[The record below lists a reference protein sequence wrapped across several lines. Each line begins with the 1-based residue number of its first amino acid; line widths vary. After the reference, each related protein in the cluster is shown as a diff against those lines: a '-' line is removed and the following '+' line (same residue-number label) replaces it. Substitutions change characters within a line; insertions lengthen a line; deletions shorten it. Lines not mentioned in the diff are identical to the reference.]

1 MQVEYRFLG
10 REDLESLRAFCTAM
24 GYSEKLTRWTLD
36 SVAESH
42 PMFKASGEFIDGRL
56 TGLLAAASL
65 GCFFKASEFVPSWA
79 GVRVDRLPGAQTPF
93 TTFMHLAS
101 SLVTDFFEPLGYYH
115 HYMIR
120 RLPKR
125 YRDNL
130 QLIQMTKRAWAQGPY
145 DVYIERIIKS
155 EQDLDLSPT
164 LFKQMIGYYAHP
176 LIVLSMNM
184 SNEKREKRVHAHRT
198 SISL

>member
-1 MQVEYRFLG
+1 
-10 REDLESLRAFCTAM
+10 
-24 GYSEKLTRWTLD
+24 
-36 SVAESH
+36 
-42 PMFKASGEFIDGRL
+42 
-56 TGLLAAASL
+56 
-65 GCFFKASEFVPSWA
+65 
-79 GVRVDRLPGAQTPF
+79 
-93 TTFMHLAS
+93 MHLAS
-101 SLVTDFFEPLGYYH
+101 SLVTDFFEPLGYYQ
-115 HYMIR
+115 HYMVR

-125 YRDNL
+125 YRDHL

-155 EQDLDLSPT
+155 EQDLVEAPT

-184 SNEKREKRVHAHRT
+184 SNEEREKRIHAHRT